1 MYLPRCFKCDSE
13 SSNLKN
19 HFSTIL
25 LWKSQQGLS
34 YCLIH
39 MMFYTLFFTRIIIII
54 WFHLMMRKFL
64 WDLFGAQDQDHHQIF
79 LRATVDKEVW
89 NWVGEMIVLSKG
101 KKVPF
106 IGRLVTNIL
115 LGLISSDQWKIPIL
129 HKGLSTFYNGN

>member
-1 MYLPRCFKCDSE
+1 MY
-13 SSNLKN
+13 
-19 HFSTIL
+19 
-25 LWKSQQGLS
+25 
-34 YCLIH
+34 
-39 MMFYTLFFTRIIIII
+39 YTLFSSLFLTSIIIII
-54 WFHLMMRKFL
+54 RFHLMIRKFL
-64 WDLFGAQDQDHHQIF
+64 WDLCGAQDHHQIF

-115 LGLISSDQWKIPIL
+115 LGLIASDQWKIPIL